1 MSGIATAVIGGAV
14 IGAGASI
21 YAGKK
26 QGEAAKEAAAIQGE
40 SAQLGIEE
48 SRRQFDAIKEL
59 LAPYRDAGVPALK
72 EQQALL
78 GLLGS
83 EEQAKSIQSIQ
94 GSPEMAAMLTE
105 GENAILQNASATGG
119 LRGGNTQAALAKFRP
134 QLLSQLIQ
142 KRFQDLGQLTSIGQN
157 AAAGTGNAGMNTSNQ
172 VVGLLQQT
180 GAAQAGG
187 VLGAAQGQAYG
198 VTNAANQIGGAAST
212 LGMLKALKVF

>member
-14 IGAGASI
+14 IGAGASV

-26 QGEAAKEAAAIQGE
+26 QGEAAKEAAAIQDE

-59 LAPYRDAGVPALK
+59 LAPYRDAGLPALK

-83 EEQAKSIQSIQ
+83 QEQAKSIQSIQ
-94 GSPEMAAMLTE
+94 GSPEMAAMLAE

-134 QLLSQLIQ
+134 QLLSQLMQ
-142 KRFQDLGQLTSIGQN
+142 KRFQDLGTLTSVGEN
-157 AAAGTGNAGMNTSNQ
+157 AAAGTGNAGMNSSSQ
-172 VVGLLQQT
+172 VIGLLQNS

-187 VLGAAQGQAYG
+187 ILGAAQGKAYG
-198 VTNAANQIGGAAST
+198 ATNAANQIGGAAST
-212 LGMLKALKVF
+212 LGVLKALKVF